1 MNAKI
6 IVKNKRTNEIRQ
18 LNIEEF
24 KSQFQKE
31 LEEALRN
38 YKNQEEQKDML
49 LPPFMHKNKNYKSDF
64 YFDLPEELIAQDPL
78 EDRSS
83 SRLLCLYRQCFAISR
98 MAAYVRS
105 SSFTLLFRNAIILSR
120 SVNVSLV
127 PRSYSRMTF
136 LSAACIAFSIL
147 LLTVTGTVFLF
158 TMYCSA
164 T

>member
-64 YFDLPEELIAQDPL
+64 YFDLQWNFNNHQTSLWYI
-78 EDRSS
+78 DR
-83 SRLLCLYRQCFAISR
+83 
-98 MAAYVRS
+98 
-105 SSFTLLFRNAIILSR
+105 II
-120 SVNVSLV
+120 
-127 PRSYSRMTF
+127 
-136 LSAACIAFSIL
+136 
-147 LLTVTGTVFLF
+147 
-158 TMYCSA
+158 
-164 T
+164 